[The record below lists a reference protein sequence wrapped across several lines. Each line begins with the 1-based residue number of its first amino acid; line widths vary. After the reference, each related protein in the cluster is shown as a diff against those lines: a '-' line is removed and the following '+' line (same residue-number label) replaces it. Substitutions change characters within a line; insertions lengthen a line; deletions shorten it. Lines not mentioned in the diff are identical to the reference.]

1 MGDDFEEMIQLDHQG
16 GRQLRQTYVNLSQS
30 YEGFYYLRSNFMKS
44 HAEVCLIGYILGI
57 GDRHAQNML
66 ISLESGKSVAIDF
79 GYSFDAKF
87 ALAIPELS
95 PFRFTP
101 QIQGV
106 MYPFKCQGIFKETMD
121 RFLQQLCIHRDT
133 LLSLLSVFIKEPT
146 LDWVKDSDKKGTHL
160 EEFAQHRISI
170 VKRKLAQDNPAKLTL
185 ELLKNMAN
193 QKLIKG
199 LENLLALHMMKKE
212 EEEENDVVKTLIA
225 MATDPEILTRS
236 YSGWSPHL

>member
-1 MGDDFEEMIQLDHQG
+1 
-16 GRQLRQTYVNLSQS
+16 
-30 YEGFYYLRSNFMKS
+30 
-44 HAEVCLIGYILGI
+44 
-57 GDRHAQNML
+57 
-66 ISLESGKSVAIDF
+66 
-79 GYSFDAKF
+79 
-87 ALAIPELS
+87 
-95 PFRFTP
+95 
-101 QIQGV
+101 
-106 MYPFKCQGIFKETMD
+106 
-121 RFLQQLCIHRDT
+121 
-133 LLSLLSVFIKEPT
+133 
-146 LDWVKDSDKKGTHL
+146 L